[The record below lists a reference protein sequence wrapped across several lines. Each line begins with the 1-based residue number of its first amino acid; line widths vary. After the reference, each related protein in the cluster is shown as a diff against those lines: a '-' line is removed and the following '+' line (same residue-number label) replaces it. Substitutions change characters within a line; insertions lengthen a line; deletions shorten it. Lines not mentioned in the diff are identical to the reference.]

1 MQRGR
6 HDRRVGSASRRPATE
21 PGPGSGGDRLRAAIP
36 PIESAIAC
44 VDYHTLGWQPAEKD
58 AWDRASQYLWEAR
71 NALEL
76 AETLWESPAEKR
88 R

>member
-1 MQRGR
+1 MT
-6 HDRRVGSASRRPATE
+6 DAPAPPPDQTCRE
-21 PGPGSGGDRLRAAIP
+21 PGPGSGGDRLRTAIAA
-36 PIESAIAC
+36 IESAIGC

-76 AETLWESPAEKR
+76 AETLWESPPEKR
-88 R
+88 PPEKRG